1 MKEKPQ
7 HILLLFFIVLVSPGL
22 ERSAFFS
29 GPASRA
35 NLFIIS
41 FFETLMCLALCL
53 KKILFKKEMAER
65 VNIEIWA

>member
-7 HILLLFFIVLVSPGL
+7 QILLPFFIVLVSPGL
-22 ERSAFFS
+22 ERPALFA

-35 NLFIIS
+35 NFIKLS

-65 VNIEIWA
+65 VKIEIWA